1 MNCFGIICNVSFLF
15 LSCVCR
21 EGEIGDGRSC
31 YKDLLSEINQHNSRG
46 RFARKLSVARKM
58 FGKCLLNLFG
68 EWSKCGDKS
77 VSEKAK
83 SLPA

>member
-1 MNCFGIICNVSFLF
+1 MICYVSFLS
-15 LSCVCR
+15 LSCVCK

-46 RFARKLSVARKM
+46 RFARKLNVAKKM

-68 EWSKCGDKS
+68 EWRKCGDKS
-77 VSEKAK
+77 VSEKVN
-83 SLPA
+83 SLSAS